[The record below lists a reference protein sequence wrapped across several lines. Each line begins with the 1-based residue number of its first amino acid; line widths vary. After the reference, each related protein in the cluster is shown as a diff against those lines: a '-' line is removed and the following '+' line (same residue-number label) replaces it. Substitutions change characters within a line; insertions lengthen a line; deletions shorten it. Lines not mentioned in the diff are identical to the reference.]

1 MNEVWKDIKGFENYY
16 QISNTGKVKSL
27 ERKVPSKIKG
37 TFQIIK
43 EKIRKTTTTTA
54 GYEYVVL
61 SKDNIHKTLLIH
73 RLVAEHFIPNP
84 NNLQCVNHKDENKL
98 NNNVDNLEWCD
109 YKYNNTYKNIH
120 LRRNKNK
127 TTREVIQYDL
137 DMHELRRWKSIID
150 AANEYN
156 TESTNIIKCCKGER
170 NHCCGFK
177 WRYYE

>member
-1 MNEVWKDIKGFENYY
+1 MI
-16 QISNTGKVKSL
+16 IS
-27 ERKVPSKIKG
+27 
-37 TFQIIK
+37 II
-43 EKIRKTTTTTA
+43 I
-54 GYEYVVL
+54 
-61 SKDNIHKTLLIH
+61 LI
-73 RLVAEHFIPNP
+73 
-84 NNLQCVNHKDENKL
+84 
-98 NNNVDNLEWCD
+98 
-109 YKYNNTYKNIH
+109 KNIH